1 MHDRCFSVFAVL
13 SILLFWG
20 CAGAVWAG
28 EIVDGNNP
36 PTVRNNMHVCPPG
49 YIVTGVNA
57 GANQLLCLGR
67 FQDSTG
73 DLTRNET
80 VVSGTVSYWPPD
92 NWTRVA
98 HGYSSTGANIPWC
111 GANRYVTGVHVANR
125 TFSCAA
131 FPAGSG
137 GDYTSRLGHV
147 IVDSGAS
154 PTQRN
159 NMHACPRGYV
169 LAGANFDTNTFLCA
183 ELPFCQEASHCA
195 GAGSGDQ
202 CERRGSNPFRNAG
215 LCRKTGVL
223 TLWSDNGCGFEGG
236 EIVGL
241 LSDRSGTVVD
251 LSTNPSYEDDAASS
265 LDFWLLRPGVIVRAY
280 DEPDGDTGDDWTEVF
295 SKNSGSPCLASFE
308 NSFADGRFVVRAHPP
323 GNGLDGDVSRVEVQS
338 AIVDSAG
345 RCLDVNQNTSSVQI
359 FDCHAGRNQ
368 AWTYFANG
376 EIRGLGGRC
385 LEANSAEINNWP
397 FLGPNQVR
405 RAAVRVATCNGTVF
419 QQWSVTEAGQIR
431 MFSDMCLDIEGG
443 TSQNQAPVQ
452 IYPCHGGQNQSWRSS
467 F

>member
-1 MHDRCFSVFAVL
+1 MSDRRPSAFAFLSMVVFL
-13 SILLFWG
+13 S
-20 CAGAVWAG
+20 CAGAAWAG

-49 YIVTGVNA
+49 YIVTGVNV

-80 VVSGTVSYWPPD
+80 VVSGSVTYWPPD

-98 HGYSSTGANIPWC
+98 NGYASNAPNIPWC
-111 GANRYVTGVHVANR
+111 GSDRYVTGVHVANR
-125 TFSCAA
+125 TFSCAS
-131 FPAGSG
+131 FPVGSC

-147 IVDSGAS
+147 IVDSGS
-154 PTQRN
+154 NPTQRN
-159 NMHACPRGYV
+159 NMHACPRGFV

-195 GAGSGDQ
+195 GSGSGDQ
-202 CERRGSNPFRNAG
+202 CERRANPVRNAG
-215 LCRKTGVL
+215 MCRREGVL

-251 LSTNPSYEDDAASS
+251 LSTNPAYEDDEASS
-265 LDFWLLRPGVIVRAY
+265 LDFWIYRPGVIVRAY
-280 DEPDGDTGDDWTEVF
+280 DEPDGDTGDDWTEIVA
-295 SKNSGSPCLASFE
+295 KIGGSPCLASFE
-308 NSFADGRFVVRAHPP
+308 SSFSDGRFAVQAHPP
-323 GNGLDGDVSRVEVQS
+323 DNGLDGDVSRIEVQS
-338 AIVDSAG
+338 AILDYDG
-345 RCLDVNQNTSSVQI
+345 RCLDVNQTNNSVQI
-359 FDCHAGRNQ
+359 FGCHAGRNQ
-368 AWTYFANG
+368 AWTWFTSG
-376 EIRGLGGRC
+376 EIRGFGGLC

-397 FLGPNQVR
+397 FLGPNQTR
-405 RAAVRVATCNGTVF
+405 RAAVRIATCNGSVF
-419 QQWSVTEAGQIR
+419 QKWSVTEAGQIR
-431 MFSDMCLDIEGG
+431 MFADMCLDIAGG
-443 TSQNQAPVQ
+443 TSFNQASVQ
-452 IYPCHGGQNQSWRSS
+452 IHPCHGGQNQRWRSS